1 MFIHMNMHPRRT
13 GLTLDIKTRISA
25 KIFRIRLEKYFGL
38 GSEMFRI
45 RFENFSDSACF

>member
-25 KIFRIRLEKYFGL
+25 EIFRIRLEKYFGL